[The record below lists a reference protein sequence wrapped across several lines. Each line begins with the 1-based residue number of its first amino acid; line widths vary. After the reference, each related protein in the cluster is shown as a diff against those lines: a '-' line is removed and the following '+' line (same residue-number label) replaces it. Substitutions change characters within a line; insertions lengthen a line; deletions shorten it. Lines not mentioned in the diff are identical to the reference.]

1 MDPHQH
7 WKDCY
12 PALLE
17 LKHVEEIV
25 SLAREANKMAE
36 QVGRLVLDKRKLIAF
51 GLTEEQIQHVR
62 QSLSEIVEMQV

>member
-1 MDPHQH
+1 MARKPTID
-7 WKDCY
+7 WRGF
-12 PALLE
+12 
-17 LKHVEEIV
+17 HVEEIV

-36 QVGRLVLDKRKLIAF
+36 QVGRLVLDKRKLIAL